1 MRRHTA
7 AEAMR
12 GQLHPGFS
20 AARRPIRQVEVLAL
34 PHMGAEAPLADIM
47 EVEDLLEGLAAAEV
61 SPEDLEVAG
70 VREDAAELQRE

>member
-1 MRRHTA
+1 
-7 AEAMR
+7 
-12 GQLHPGFS
+12 
-20 AARRPIRQVEVLAL
+20 
-34 PHMGAEAPLADIM
+34 MGAEAPLADIM